1 MKDVVLDLL
10 FPFAL
15 GNFVKREYVDV
26 YSLVHADVLERLL
39 VEFRTVH
46 SYFHK
51 EERYMRVCL
60 RSLYKVLIP
69 QFFWC
74 HFHETLIVGSWHT
87 HIHVIVP
94 RQNLSPEVSAYGGP
108 SCYEIS
114 DAVLLADTFYFG
126 KNLVKGSLKLFQ
138 FLGRIAV
145 IHNS

>member
-1 MKDVVLDLL
+1 MATILPLPYLLGNKQTIQEMKDVVLDIL
-10 FPFAL
+10 FPFVL

-60 RSLYKVLIP
+60 RSLHKVFIS

-74 HFHETLIVGSWHT
+74 HLYVSFIVGAWHT

-114 DAVLLADTFYFG
+114 DPCFSQTPFI
-126 KNLVKGSLKLFQ
+126 SE
-138 FLGRIAV
+138 RIW
-145 IHNS
+145 